1 VGIEAVVG
9 LVVGLKDS
17 VAPYVIITPAHNE
30 EAFIEETIRSM
41 ISQTVRPLRWIVV
54 NDNSLDRT
62 GEIVQ
67 RYASENG
74 FIQLVDIKRSG
85 ERHFGNK
92 VSAFNRGL
100 SEAQRLDYRFIG
112 NIDADI
118 SLPKDYFEKILREFD
133 LDPNLGIVG
142 GMVFS
147 KIGDRFV
154 NQNVALDSVAGAVQ
168 LFRRDCFEQIG
179 GYLALPLGGID
190 AAAEIMA
197 RMKRW
202 KVHTCPDLTVFEHRR
217 TGSAKAS
224 PLGARVREGRRLYSL
239 GYGLLFFSLRCIY
252 RALEPPKCVGSGAA
266 FLGFLLGLLR
276 RDPIVLPPE
285 VVTFLRTEQR
295 DKLLRNFRSR

>member
-1 VGIEAVVG
+1 M
-9 LVVGLKDS
+9 GLKNS

-41 ISQTVRPLRWIVV
+41 ICQTVRPLKWIVV
-54 NDNSLDRT
+54 NDNSADRT
-62 GEIVQ
+62 AEIVE
-67 RYASENG
+67 RYASENS
-74 FIQLVDIKRSG
+74 FIQLVNVKRSG

-100 SEAQRLDYRFIG
+100 REAQGLDHRFIG

-118 SLPKDYFEKILREFD
+118 SLPKDHFEKVLREFD
-133 LDPNLGIVG
+133 ADPNLGIAG

-154 NQNVALDSVAGAVQ
+154 SQNVALDSVAGAVQ

-179 GYLALPLGGID
+179 GYLALPLGGVD

-197 RMKRW
+197 RMKGW
-202 KVHTCPDLTVFEHRR
+202 KVRTLPALSVFEHRR
-217 TGSAKAS
+217 TGSAKAG

-252 RALEPPKCVGSGAA
+252 RLLEPPMIVGSGAA
-266 FLGFLLGLLR
+266 LFGFLQGLCG

-285 VVTFLRTEQR
+285 AVHYLRTEQR
-295 DKLLRNFRSR
+295 EKLLKNLSSR